1 MATKA
6 DDKKRRKSR
15 KQSFKRYIYRV
26 LKVVHSDTGIR
37 CKAVS
42 FMDSFMNDVL
52 DRTSTEANHPAQ

>member
-15 KQSFKRYIYRV
+15 KQSFKRV

-52 DRTSTEANHPAQ
+52 DRISTEANHPAQ